1 MIAQTDKKR
10 TRNGYSPSVE
20 HEPRWW
26 RAEKVSAFTYRS
38 RHTLTGS
45 ELLIHTA
52 YGRIF
57 EVSSDSGETYGMC
70 LLCCTCPDHENRA
83 VEAGRYCRHAAA
95 ALAVEDLMR
104 SEKTNRILAAAF
116 REGNPQDLDA
126 RVERLQAET
135 ERRAEDREPWRR
147 TVAVELELNPHLQGA
162 A

>member
-1 MIAQTDKKR
+1 MQTVSQKR
-10 TRNGYSPSVE
+10 TRNGYALSVE
-20 HEPRWW
+20 WEPRWW

-38 RHTLTGS
+38 RNVLTGS

-83 VEAGRYCRHAAA
+83 VDAGRYCRHAAA

-116 REGNPQDLDA
+116 REGSDQDLDA
-126 RVERLQAET
+126 RVEQLAALTEAEA
-135 ERRAEDREPWRR
+135 RQVAEEHYVEGEP
-147 TVAVELELNPHLQGA
+147 VAA
-162 A
+162 